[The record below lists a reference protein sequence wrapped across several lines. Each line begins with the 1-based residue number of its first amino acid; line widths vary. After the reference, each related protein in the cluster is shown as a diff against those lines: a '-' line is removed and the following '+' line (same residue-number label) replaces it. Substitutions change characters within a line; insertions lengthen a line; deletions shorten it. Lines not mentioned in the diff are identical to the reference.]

1 MIVYISD
8 FKNFNREFLN
18 LIDSFGEVVGYKIN
32 LNKLMVFFYI
42 KNKQVEK
49 EIREIIFFLIV
60 INNIKYFGVIL
71 IKEVKDLYDKNFKFL
86 KKEIKEDFRRWKDFL
101 CLWIGRIN
109 IVKMV
114 ILLKVIYRFNVIF
127 IKILI

>member
-8 FKNFNREFLN
+8 YKNFIREFLN
-18 LIDSFGEVVGYKIN
+18 LINSFGEVVGYKIN

-86 KKEIKEDFRRWKDFL
+86 KKEIEDFRRWKDFL